1 MKIFTEDNKHR
12 TLITVSFL
20 AGLILTA
27 AAYETGMWFRDN
39 YKFQNPF
46 VPLIV
51 PLEISPIVEEQKVI
65 SIPSTTPAPTIKHEA
80 DSKGKSAIVTS
91 SKYPDFIDH
100 IWLRESGRG
109 TSKTGL
115 NASCAKR
122 GMSNDFGFAVSVN
135 HCFTDFATSVRRL
148 ERWYDDNTGLTYQE
162 KLCRYNTGRTIKEC
176 AYLTLSFMDMN

>member
-1 MKIFTEDNKHR
+1 MKIFSIDNKPKYL
-12 TLITVSFL
+12 LIASFIIGMIMM
-20 AGLILTA
+20 AGV
-27 AAYETGMWFRDN
+27 YEFGIWFSNN
-39 YKFQNPF
+39 YRLQP
-46 VPLIV
+46 VIV
-51 PLEISPIVEEQKVI
+51 PRDISPVNEEYQWEG
-65 SIPSTTPAPTIKHEA
+65 IPITTPTPKVSPRTNL
-80 DSKGKSAIVTS
+80 KGKTAIVTS